1 MVFFRK
7 NLTMDS
13 PSEADIAFY
22 EEGSAAVSD
31 QIIDS
36 DEDA

>member
-1 MVFFRK
+1 MVFYTK
-7 NLTMDS
+7 NLSMES

-36 DEDA
+36 DDDA